1 MTDGTDA
8 TGGTDATD
16 ATGGTDAT
24 SGHGRTGATRQ
35 GLRAAAWVLP
45 AAIVLIA
52 LNFRGPIVATAP
64 VIGDVRLDLGLTSTI
79 AGLLTT
85 IPVLCFALAT
95 PFASWVIAKA
105 DPERAVSLSLV
116 IVLAGTVVR
125 SMPSSAALLIG
136 TAVIGIGITIGNV
149 VIPVVI
155 RRDTSPERVGLVTG
169 VYTSALNVGSMITS
183 LATAPLAALWGW
195 PVAIAVW
202 AVFAVIA
209 GFAWTY
215 AVGAR
220 AAWRRPVR
228 SDDDEPLPIT
238 GPIDQVLDTGAI
250 RTIRADRAAA
260 AAAATAAEPVR
271 PARRLITWGLT
282 LAFGGQ
288 AFSYYA
294 LTAWIPTLLHDEI
307 GFSKAS
313 SGASSSVFQIL
324 AVVGAL
330 GVPLLAA
337 KWRPRAIIALV
348 AFLWLAMPLGLLF
361 APQLWL
367 LWSVLGGAAQGGG
380 ITVIFIVIVRIVS
393 SDADARR
400 MSAFVQG
407 GGYLIGSAGPLVA
420 GALHGATGD
429 WTAPL
434 LVVLVSVLTL
444 GVVGTIAA
452 RRVS

>member
-1 MTDGTDA
+1 MTDGT
-8 TGGTDATD
+8 GTTD
-16 ATGGTDAT
+16 GIDAT
-24 SGHGRTGATRQ
+24 SGRGRTGATRQ

-195 PVAIAVW
+195 PLAIAVW

>member
-1 MTDGTDA
+1 MSTA
-8 TGGTDATD
+8 A
-16 ATGGTDAT
+16 
-24 SGHGRTGATRQ
+24 RR
-35 GLRAAAWVLP
+35 GLRGAAWVLP

-52 LNFRGPIVATAP
+52 LNFRGPIVAPAP
-64 VIGDVRLDLGLTSTI
+64 VIGDVRVDLGLTATV

-85 IPVLCFALAT
+85 IPVLCFSLAT

-116 IVLAGTVVR
+116 IVLAGTVLR
-125 SMPSSAALLIG
+125 SVPSATALLVG

-149 VIPVVI
+149 VVPVVI

-183 LATAPLAALWGW
+183 LGTAPIAAAWGW

-202 AVFAVIA
+202 AVFAVVAAA
-209 GFAWTY
+209 GWTY
-215 AVGAR
+215 AVGTR
-220 AAWRRPVR
+220 AAWLRAERTEPV
-228 SDDDEPLPIT
+228 PAT
-238 GPIDQVLDTGAI
+238 GPVELLTETGSI
-250 RTIRADRAAA
+250 RTVSSSGAP
-260 AAAATAAEPVR
+260 TVR

-307 GFSKAS
+307 GFSAES

-330 GVPLLAA
+330 GVPVLATR
-337 KWRPRAIIALV
+337 WRPRAIVALV
-348 AFLWLAMPLGLLF
+348 GTLWLAMPLGLLF

-380 ITVIFIVIVRIVS
+380 ITVIFIIIVRIVT
-393 SDADARR
+393 SDDDARR

-420 GALHGATGD
+420 GSLHGATGD

-434 LVVLVSVLTL
+434 LVVLVAVLTL
-444 GVVGTIAA
+444 GVIGTLAA
-452 RRVS
+452 RRVT

>member
-1 MTDGTDA
+1 MNDLA
-8 TGGTDATD
+8 
-16 ATGGTDAT
+16 
-24 SGHGRTGATRQ
+24 RR
-35 GLRAAAWVLP
+35 GLRGAAWVLP
-45 AAIVLIA
+45 AAIVLVA
-52 LNFRGPIVATAP
+52 LNLRGPIVAPAP
-64 VIGDVRLDLGLTSTI
+64 VIGDVRVDLGLSATV

-85 IPVLCFALAT
+85 IPVLSFALAT

-105 DPERAVSLSLV
+105 DPERALSLSLV

-125 SMPSSAALLIG
+125 SMPSAAALLVG

-183 LATAPLAALWGW
+183 LGTAPIAAAWGW

-202 AVFAVIA
+202 AVLAVIA
-209 GFAWTY
+209 GAAWTF
-215 AVGAR
+215 AVGR
-220 AAWRRPVR
+220 AAWFRP
-228 SDDDEPLPIT
+228 SPDSPAEPLPVT

-250 RTIRADRAAA
+250 RTVQPTP
-260 AAAATAAEPVR
+260 TAEPAEPVR

-294 LTAWIPTLLHDEI
+294 LTAWIPTLLHDDI

-330 GVPLLAA
+330 GVPVLAS

-361 APQLWL
+361 APQAWL

-380 ITVIFIVIVRIVS
+380 ITVVFIVIVRIVS

-420 GALHGATGD
+420 GSLHGATGG

-434 LVVLVSVLTL
+434 LVVLVAVLTL
-444 GVVGTIAA
+444 GIAGTIAA

>member
-1 MTDGTDA
+1 M
-8 TGGTDATD
+8 
-16 ATGGTDAT
+16 
-24 SGHGRTGATRQ
+24 
-35 GLRAAAWVLP
+35 RAAAWVLP

-195 PVAIAVW
+195 PIAIAVW

-250 RTIRADRAAA
+250 RTIRAGRAAA

-337 KWRPRAIIALV
+337 KWRPAAIIALV
-348 AFLWLAMPLGLLF
+348 GTLWLAMPLGLLF

>member
-1 MTDGTDA
+1 MT
-8 TGGTDATD
+8 TGRVR
-16 ATGGTDAT
+16 
-24 SGHGRTGATRQ
+24 S
-35 GLRAAAWVLP
+35 GLRGAAWLLP
-45 AAIVLIA
+45 AAIVLVA
-52 LNFRGPIVATAP
+52 LNFRGPIVAPAP
-64 VIGDVRLDLGLTSTI
+64 VIGDVRADLGMSATV

-95 PFASWVIAKA
+95 PFASWVIARFTA
-105 DPERAVSLSLV
+105 ERAVSLSLV
-116 IVLAGTVVR
+116 IVLVGTVVR
-125 SMPSSAALLIG
+125 SIPHEAALLIG

-183 LATAPLAALWGW
+183 LGTAPIAAAWGW

-202 AVFAVIA
+202 GVLAIVAA
-209 GFAWTY
+209 AAWTY
-215 AVGAR
+215 TVGAG
-220 AAWRRPVR
+220 AAWRGTDHD
-228 SDDDEPLPIT
+228 SEPLPVT
-238 GPIDQVLDTGAI
+238 GPIDQVLDTGSV
-250 RTIRADRAAA
+250 RTV
-260 AAAATAAEPVR
+260 TSHGGPAEVETLPH
-271 PARRLITWGLT
+271 PAKRWVTWGLM

-307 GFSKAS
+307 GFDTAS

-330 GVPLLAA
+330 GVPVLASRF
-337 KWRPRAIIALV
+337 RPRVIIVLV
-348 AFLWLAMPLGLLF
+348 AFFWLAMPLGLLV

-380 ITVIFIVIVRIVS
+380 ITIIFIVIVRLVS
-393 SDADARR
+393 NDDDARR

-407 GGYLIGSAGPLVA
+407 GGYLLGSAGPLVA
-420 GALHGATGD
+420 GALHGATGG

-434 LVVLVSVLTL
+434 LTVLVAVLLL
-444 GVVGTIAA
+444 GVVGSVAA
-452 RRVS
+452 RKVR

>member
-1 MTDGTDA
+1 MNA
-8 TGGTDATD
+8 A
-16 ATGGTDAT
+16 A
-24 SGHGRTGATRQ
+24 RTG
-35 GLRAAAWVLP
+35 LRGAAWLLP

-64 VIGDVRLDLGLTSTI
+64 VIGDIRLDLGLTATI

-125 SMPSSAALLIG
+125 SMPSAAALLIG
-136 TAVIGIGITIGNV
+136 TAIIGIGITIGNV

-169 VYTSALNVGSMITS
+169 VYTSALNVGSMLTS
-183 LATAPLAALWGW
+183 LGTAPIAELWGW
-195 PVAIAVW
+195 PIAIAVW
-202 AVFAVIA
+202 AVLAVVA

-220 AAWRRPVR
+220 AAWLRPTTNE
-228 SDDDEPLPIT
+228 EPLPVT

-250 RTIRADRAAA
+250 RTVRAQQA
-260 AAAATAAEPVR
+260 AAEPVR

-330 GVPLLAA
+330 GVPVLAS
-337 KWRPRAIIALV
+337 KWRPRAIISLV

-420 GALHGATGD
+420 GSLHGATGD

-434 LVVLVSVLTL
+434 LVVLVAVLTL
-444 GVVGTIAA
+444 GVVGTVAA

>member
-1 MTDGTDA
+1 MTGA
-8 TGGTDATD
+8 V
-16 ATGGTDAT
+16 
-24 SGHGRTGATRQ
+24 RTG
-35 GLRAAAWVLP
+35 LRGAAWLLP
-45 AAIVLIA
+45 AAVVLIA
-52 LNFRGPIVATAP
+52 LNLRGPIVATAP
-64 VIGDVRLDLGLTSTI
+64 VIGDVRADLGLTASI

-116 IVLAGTVVR
+116 VVLAGTVVR
-125 SMPSSAALLIG
+125 SLPSSVALLVG
-136 TAVIGIGITIGNV
+136 TAIIGIGITIGNV

-183 LATAPLAALWGW
+183 LGTAPIAAVWGW
-195 PVAIAVW
+195 PVAIAIWGVL
-202 AVFAVIA
+202 AVLA
-209 GFAWTY
+209 GIGWTY
-215 AVGAR
+215 TVGAR
-220 AAWRRPVR
+220 AAWRRPVAV
-228 SDDDEPLPIT
+228 EPVVET
-238 GPIDQVLDTGAI
+238 GPIDQVLGTGSI
-250 RTIRADRAAA
+250 RTVDGGAG
-260 AAAATAAEPVR
+260 TTPVR

-307 GFSKAS
+307 GFSKES

-330 GVPLLAA
+330 GVPLLATR
-337 KWRPRAIIALV
+337 WRPRAIIGLV

-380 ITVIFIVIVRIVS
+380 ITVVFIVIVRIVS

-407 GGYLIGSAGPLVA
+407 GGYLLGSAGPLVA
-420 GALHGATGD
+420 GSLHGATGD

-434 LVVLVSVLTL
+434 LVVLVAVLTL
-444 GVVGTIAA
+444 GVAGTISA
-452 RRVS
+452 RRVD

>member
-1 MTDGTDA
+1 VTN
-8 TGGTDATD
+8 
-16 ATGGTDAT
+16 
-24 SGHGRTGATRQ
+24 SVRTG
-35 GLRAAAWVLP
+35 LRGAAWLLP
-45 AAIVLIA
+45 AAVVLIA
-52 LNFRGPIVATAP
+52 LNLRGPIVATAP
-64 VIGDVRLDLGLTSTI
+64 VIGDVRADLGLTASI

-116 IVLAGTVVR
+116 VVLAGTVVR
-125 SMPSSAALLIG
+125 SLPSSVALLVG

-183 LATAPLAALWGW
+183 LGTAPIAAVWGW
-195 PVAIAVW
+195 PVAIAIWGVL
-202 AVFAVIA
+202 AVLA
-209 GFAWTY
+209 GIGWTY
-215 AVGAR
+215 TVGAR
-220 AAWRRPVR
+220 AAWRRPVAV
-228 SDDDEPLPIT
+228 EPVVET
-238 GPIDQVLDTGAI
+238 GPIDQVLGTGSI
-250 RTIRADRAAA
+250 RTVSGDAAA
-260 AAAATAAEPVR
+260 PSVR

-307 GFSKAS
+307 GFSKES

-330 GVPLLAA
+330 GVPLLATR
-337 KWRPRAIIALV
+337 WRPRAIIALV
-348 AFLWLAMPLGLLF
+348 AFFWLAMPLGLLF

-420 GALHGATGD
+420 GSLHGATGD

-434 LVVLVSVLTL
+434 LVVLVAVLTL

-452 RRVS
+452 RRVV

>member
-1 MTDGTDA
+1 MTRAVT
-8 TGGTDATD
+8 T
-16 ATGGTDAT
+16 
-24 SGHGRTGATRQ
+24 
-35 GLRAAAWVLP
+35 GLRSAAWVLP

-64 VIGDVRLDLGLTSTI
+64 VIGDIRVDLGLTATI

-125 SMPSSAALLIG
+125 SMPSAAALLIG
-136 TAVIGIGITIGNV
+136 TAIIGIGITIGNV

-183 LATAPLAALWGW
+183 LGTAPIAAAWGW

-209 GFAWTY
+209 GFAWTF

-220 AAWRRPVR
+220 AAWMRPAPG
-228 SDDDEPLPIT
+228 DDEPLPVT

-250 RTIRADRAAA
+250 RTARAERAAEQA
-260 AAAATAAEPVR
+260 AAEPVR

-330 GVPLLAA
+330 GVPLLAS
-337 KWRPRAIIALV
+337 KWRPRGIIALV

-380 ITVIFIVIVRIVS
+380 ITVIFIVIVRIVT

-420 GALHGATGD
+420 GTLHGATGD

-434 LVVLVSVLTL
+434 LVVLVAVLTL
-444 GVVGTIAA
+444 GIVGTFAA
-452 RRVS
+452 RRVA

>member
-1 MTDGTDA
+1 MTGVA
-8 TGGTDATD
+8 Q
-16 ATGGTDAT
+16 
-24 SGHGRTGATRQ
+24 R
-35 GLRAAAWVLP
+35 GLRGAAWLLP
-45 AAIVLIA
+45 AAVVLIA
-52 LNFRGPIVATAP
+52 LNLRGPIVAPAP
-64 VIGDVRLDLGLTSTI
+64 VIGDVRLDLGLTATI

-85 IPVLCFALAT
+85 IPVLCFSLAT

-105 DPERAVSLSLV
+105 DPERAVSLALV
-116 IVLAGTVVR
+116 IVLAGTVLR
-125 SMPSSAALLIG
+125 SVPEAWSLLAG

-155 RRDTSPERVGLVTG
+155 RRDTSPARVGLVTG

-183 LATAPLAALWGW
+183 LGTAPIAAAWGW

-202 AVFAVIA
+202 AGFAVVA
-209 GFAWTY
+209 GAAWTY

-220 AAWRRPVR
+220 AAWLRPTH
-228 SDDDEPLPIT
+228 DEPVVQT
-238 GPIDQVLDTGAI
+238 GPVELLTETGSI
-250 RTIRADRAAA
+250 RTVAAGA
-260 AAAATAAEPVR
+260 AVPVR

-307 GFSKAS
+307 GFSAES

-330 GVPLLAA
+330 GVPVLATR
-337 KWRPRAIIALV
+337 WRPRAIIALV

-380 ITVIFIVIVRIVS
+380 ITVVFIIIVRIVT
-393 SDADARR
+393 SDDDARR

-420 GALHGATGD
+420 GSLHGATGD

-434 LVVLVSVLTL
+434 LVVLVAVLTL
-444 GVVGTIAA
+444 GVAGTLAA
-452 RRVS
+452 RRVG

>member
-1 MTDGTDA
+1 MNDVA
-8 TGGTDATD
+8 RR
-16 ATGGTDAT
+16 
-24 SGHGRTGATRQ
+24 S
-35 GLRAAAWVLP
+35 LRGAAWLLP

-64 VIGDVRLDLGLTSTI
+64 VIGDVRADLGLTATI

-125 SMPSSAALLIG
+125 SMPSSAALLLG

-183 LATAPLAALWGW
+183 LGTAPLAALWGW
-195 PVAIAVW
+195 PVAIAIW
-202 AVFAVIA
+202 AVFALIA
-209 GFAWTY
+209 AAAWTY

-220 AAWRRPVR
+220 AAWRRPVP
-228 SDDDEPLPIT
+228 SDHDEPLPIT

-250 RTIRADRAAA
+250 RTARAAEA
-260 AAAATAAEPVR
+260 ARVAAAEPIR

-330 GVPLLAA
+330 GVPLLATR
-337 KWRPRAIIALV
+337 WRPAAIIALV
-348 AFLWLAMPLGLLF
+348 GTLWLAMPLGLLF

-407 GGYLIGSAGPLVA
+407 GGYLLGSAGPLVA
-420 GALHGATGD
+420 GALHGATGN

-434 LVVLVSVLTL
+434 LVVLVAVLTL
-444 GVVGTIAA
+444 GVVGTFAA

>member
-1 MTDGTDA
+1 M
-8 TGGTDATD
+8 
-16 ATGGTDAT
+16 
-24 SGHGRTGATRQ
+24 SGVA
-35 GLRAAAWVLP
+35 RAPRGWLLML
-45 AAIVLIA
+45 AIGLIA
-52 LNFRGPIVATAP
+52 LNMRGPLVAVAP
-64 VIGDVRLDLGLTSTI
+64 VIAQLEDDLGFTPVELGFLT
-79 AGLLTT
+79 G
-85 IPVLCFALAT
+85 IPVLCFALAA
-95 PFASWVIAKA
+95 PLAS
-105 DPERAVSLSLV
+105 
-116 IVLAGTVVR
+116 LAGRKLGPEFAITLTLLGVLFGVVVR
-125 SMPSSAALLIG
+125 SAGGGALVMLG
-136 TAVIGIGITIGNV
+136 TVILGVAITIGNV

-228 SDDDEPLPIT
+228 SGDDEPLPIT

-250 RTIRADRAAA
+250 RTIRADRAAAA

-330 GVPLLAA
+330 GVPLLATR
-337 KWRPRAIIALV
+337 WRPRVIIALV
-348 AFLWLAMPLGLLF
+348 GFLWLAMPLGLLF

-407 GGYLIGSAGPLVA
+407 GGYLLGSAGPLVA

-444 GVVGTIAA
+444 GFVGTIAA

>member
-1 MTDGTDA
+1 MNDVA
-8 TGGTDATD
+8 
-16 ATGGTDAT
+16 
-24 SGHGRTGATRQ
+24 RR
-35 GLRAAAWVLP
+35 GLRGAAWLLP

-64 VIGDVRLDLGLTSTI
+64 VIGDVRADLGLTATI

-183 LATAPLAALWGW
+183 LGTAPLAALWGW
-195 PVAIAVW
+195 PVAIAIW
-202 AVFAVIA
+202 AVFALIA
-209 GFAWTY
+209 AAAWTY

-220 AAWRRPVR
+220 AAWRRPVP
-228 SDDDEPLPIT
+228 SDHDEPLPIT

-250 RTIRADRAAA
+250 RTARAAEA
-260 AAAATAAEPVR
+260 ARAAAAEPVR

-330 GVPLLAA
+330 GVPLLATR
-337 KWRPRAIIALV
+337 WRPAAIIALV
-348 AFLWLAMPLGLLF
+348 GTLWLAMPLGLLF
-361 APQLWL
+361 APPLWL

-407 GGYLIGSAGPLVA
+407 GGYLLGSAGPLVA
-420 GALHGATGD
+420 GALHGATGT

-434 LVVLVSVLTL
+434 LVVLVAVLTL
-444 GVVGTIAA
+444 GVVGTFAA

>member
-1 MTDGTDA
+1 M
-8 TGGTDATD
+8 
-16 ATGGTDAT
+16 
-24 SGHGRTGATRQ
+24 
-35 GLRAAAWVLP
+35 RAAAWVLP

-195 PVAIAVW
+195 PLAIAVW

>member
-1 MTDGTDA
+1 MTDGTA
-8 TGGTDATD
+8 V
-16 ATGGTDAT
+16 
-24 SGHGRTGATRQ
+24 RR
-35 GLRAAAWVLP
+35 GLRGAAWLLP

-52 LNFRGPIVATAP
+52 LNFRGPIVAPAP
-64 VIGDVRLDLGLTSTI
+64 VIGEVRVDLGLTATI

-85 IPVLCFALAT
+85 IPVLCFSLAT

-105 DPERAVSLSLV
+105 DPERAVSLSLL
-116 IVLAGTVVR
+116 IVLVGTVVR
-125 SMPSSAALLIG
+125 SLPSSAALLVG

-149 VIPVVI
+149 VVPVVI
-155 RRDTSPERVGLVTG
+155 RRDTSPERVGIVTG

-183 LATAPLAALWGW
+183 LGTAPIAAAWGW

-202 AVFAVIA
+202 AVFAVVA
-209 GFAWTY
+209 GLAWTY
-215 AVGAR
+215 TVGAR
-220 AAWRRPVR
+220 AAWLRPLHH
-228 SDDDEPLPIT
+228 EPVAAT
-238 GPIDQVLDTGAI
+238 GPVELLTETGSI
-250 RTIRADRAAA
+250 RTVASASRSGA
-260 AAAATAAEPVR
+260 AAEPVR

-307 GFSKAS
+307 GFSAES
-313 SGASSSVFQIL
+313 SGASSSVFQIM

-330 GVPLLAA
+330 GVPVLATRF
-337 KWRPRAIIALV
+337 RPRGIIALV
-348 AFLWLAMPLGLLF
+348 GFLWLAMPLGLLF

-367 LWSVLGGAAQGGG
+367 LWSILGGAAQGGG
-380 ITVIFIVIVRIVS
+380 ITVIFIVIVRIVT
-393 SDADARR
+393 SDDDARR

-420 GALHGATGD
+420 GSLHGATGN

-434 LVVLVSVLTL
+434 LVVLVAVLTL
-444 GVVGTIAA
+444 GVAGTIAA
-452 RRVS
+452 RRVD

>member
-1 MTDGTDA
+1 MTRSA
-8 TGGTDATD
+8 TT
-16 ATGGTDAT
+16 
-24 SGHGRTGATRQ
+24 
-35 GLRAAAWVLP
+35 GLRSAAWFLP

-64 VIGDVRLDLGLTSTI
+64 VIGDVRVDLGLTATI

-125 SMPSSAALLIG
+125 SMPSAAALLIG

-183 LATAPLAALWGW
+183 LGTAPIAAVWGW

-209 GFAWTY
+209 GVAWTF

-220 AAWRRPVR
+220 AAWMRPAR
-228 SDDDEPLPIT
+228 SAAEEPLPVT

-250 RTIRADRAAA
+250 RTLRAERVAQQA
-260 AAAATAAEPVR
+260 AAEPVR

-330 GVPLLAA
+330 GVPILAA

-348 AFLWLAMPLGLLF
+348 AFLWLAMPLGLLL

-420 GALHGATGD
+420 GSLHGATGD

-434 LVVLVSVLTL
+434 LVVLVAVLTL

>member
-1 MTDGTDA
+1 MNA
-8 TGGTDATD
+8 A
-16 ATGGTDAT
+16 A
-24 SGHGRTGATRQ
+24 RTG
-35 GLRAAAWVLP
+35 LRGAAWVLP

-64 VIGDVRLDLGLTSTI
+64 VIGDIRLDLGLTATI

-125 SMPSSAALLIG
+125 SMPSAAALLVG
-136 TAVIGIGITIGNV
+136 TAIIGIGITIGNV

-183 LATAPLAALWGW
+183 LGTAPIAAAWGW
-195 PVAIAVW
+195 PLAIAVW
-202 AVFAVIA
+202 AVLAVVA

-220 AAWRRPVR
+220 AAWLRP
-228 SDDDEPLPIT
+228 STANTEPLPVT

-250 RTIRADRAAA
+250 RTVRAAQA
-260 AAAATAAEPVR
+260 AAEPVR

-330 GVPLLAA
+330 GVPVLAS
-337 KWRPRAIIALV
+337 KWRPRAIISLV

-407 GGYLIGSAGPLVA
+407 GGYLIGSAGPIVA
-420 GALHGATGD
+420 GSLHGATGS

-434 LVVLVSVLTL
+434 LVVLVAVLTL
-444 GVVGTIAA
+444 GVVGTFAA

>member
-1 MTDGTDA
+1 MNDVA
-8 TGGTDATD
+8 
-16 ATGGTDAT
+16 
-24 SGHGRTGATRQ
+24 RR
-35 GLRAAAWVLP
+35 GLRGAAWLLP

-64 VIGDVRLDLGLTSTI
+64 VIGDVRADLGLTATI

-183 LATAPLAALWGW
+183 LGTAPLAALWGW
-195 PVAIAVW
+195 PVAIAIW
-202 AVFAVIA
+202 AVFALIA
-209 GFAWTY
+209 AAAWTY

-220 AAWRRPVR
+220 AAWRRPGP
-228 SDDDEPLPIT
+228 SDHDGPLPIT

-250 RTIRADRAAA
+250 RTARAAEA
-260 AAAATAAEPVR
+260 ARVAAAEPIR

-330 GVPLLAA
+330 GVPLLATR
-337 KWRPRAIIALV
+337 WRPAAIIALV
-348 AFLWLAMPLGLLF
+348 GTLWLAMPLGLLF

-407 GGYLIGSAGPLVA
+407 GGYLLGSAGPLLA
-420 GALHGATGD
+420 GALHGATGT

-434 LVVLVSVLTL
+434 LVVLVAVLTL
-444 GVVGTIAA
+444 GVVGTFAA

>member
-1 MTDGTDA
+1 MT
-8 TGGTDATD
+8 
-16 ATGGTDAT
+16 
-24 SGHGRTGATRQ
+24 RTVST
-35 GLRAAAWVLP
+35 GLRGAAWFLP

-64 VIGDVRLDLGLTSTI
+64 VIGDVRADLGLTATI

-116 IVLAGTVVR
+116 IVLVGTVVR
-125 SMPSSAALLIG
+125 SMPSAAALLIG

-183 LATAPLAALWGW
+183 LGTAPIAAVWGW

-209 GFAWTY
+209 GAAWTS

-220 AAWRRPVR
+220 AAWMRPSR
-228 SDDDEPLPIT
+228 TAAEEPLPVT

-250 RTIRADRAAA
+250 RTVRAAQA
-260 AAAATAAEPVR
+260 ASEPVR

-330 GVPLLAA
+330 GVPILAA

-407 GGYLIGSAGPLVA
+407 GGYLLGSAGPLVA
-420 GALHGATGD
+420 GSLHGATGD

-434 LVVLVSVLTL
+434 LVVLGAVLVL
-444 GVVGTIAA
+444 GVVGTFAA

>member
-1 MTDGTDA
+1 VNA
-8 TGGTDATD
+8 VA
-16 ATGGTDAT
+16 
-24 SGHGRTGATRQ
+24 RR
-35 GLRAAAWVLP
+35 GLRGAAWVLP
-45 AAIVLIA
+45 AAIVLVA
-52 LNFRGPIVATAP
+52 LNLRGPIVAPAP
-64 VIGDVRLDLGLTSTI
+64 VIGDIRVDLGLTATI

-105 DPERAVSLSLV
+105 DPERALSLALV

-125 SMPSSAALLIG
+125 SLPSAAALLVG

-183 LATAPLAALWGW
+183 LGTAPIADAWGW

-202 AVFAVIA
+202 AVLAVVA
-209 GFAWTY
+209 GLAWTY
-215 AVGAR
+215 AVGTR
-220 AAWRRPVR
+220 AAWLRPLAT
-228 SDDDEPLPIT
+228 EPLPVT
-238 GPIDQVLDTGAI
+238 GPIDQVLDTGAV
-250 RTIRADRAAA
+250 RTVRAPYAESPAAV
-260 AAAATAAEPVR
+260 EPVR

-324 AVVGAL
+324 AVIGAL
-330 GVPLLAA
+330 GVPVLATRW
-337 KWRPRAIIALV
+337 KPRAIIALV
-348 AFLWLAMPLGLLF
+348 AFLWLAMPLGLLA

-380 ITVIFIVIVRIVS
+380 ITVVFIIIVRIVT

-420 GALHGATGD
+420 GSLHGATGD

-434 LVVLVSVLTL
+434 LVVLAAVLTL
-444 GVVGTIAA
+444 GIAGTIAA
-452 RRVS
+452 RRVA

>member
-1 MTDGTDA
+1 VSRA
-8 TGGTDATD
+8 TLV
-16 ATGGTDAT
+16 
-24 SGHGRTGATRQ
+24 R
-35 GLRAAAWVLP
+35 RAGWVLP
-45 AAIVLIA
+45 AAIVLVA
-52 LNFRGPIVATAP
+52 LNLRGPIVAPAP
-64 VIGDVRLDLGLTSTI
+64 VIGDVRLDLGLTTTV

-95 PFASWVIAKA
+95 PLASWVIAKA
-105 DPERAVSLSLV
+105 TPERALSLSLV

-125 SMPSSAALLIG
+125 SMPSAAALLIG

-155 RRDTSPERVGLVTG
+155 RRDTSPERVGIVTG
-169 VYTSALNVGSMITS
+169 VYTSALNVGSMTTS
-183 LATAPLAALWGW
+183 LGTAPIAAVWGW

-202 AVFAVIA
+202 GVLAVVA
-209 GFAWTY
+209 GLAWTY

-220 AAWRRPVR
+220 AAWLGRAAG
-228 SDDDEPLPIT
+228 SADEPVPVT
-238 GPIDQVLDTGAI
+238 GPIDQVLGTGAI
-250 RTIRADRAAA
+250 RLPT
-260 AAAATAAEPVR
+260 ATTAVR
-271 PARRLITWGLT
+271 PARWVTIGLT
-282 LAFGGQ
+282 FAFGGQ

-330 GVPLLAA
+330 GVPVLASR
-337 KWRPRAIIALV
+337 WRPRAILSLV
-348 AFLWLAMPLGLLF
+348 AFLWLAMPLGLLI

-367 LWSVLGGAAQGGG
+367 LWSILGGAAQGGG
-380 ITVIFIVIVRIVS
+380 ITVIFIIIVRLVS
-393 SDADARR
+393 NDDDARR

-434 LVVLVSVLTL
+434 LVVLVAVLVL
-444 GVVGTIAA
+444 GVVGTLAA
-452 RRVS
+452 RRVP

>member
-1 MTDGTDA
+1 M
-8 TGGTDATD
+8 
-16 ATGGTDAT
+16 
-24 SGHGRTGATRQ
+24 
-35 GLRAAAWVLP
+35 
-45 AAIVLIA
+45 
-52 LNFRGPIVATAP
+52 
-64 VIGDVRLDLGLTSTI
+64 
-79 AGLLTT
+79 
-85 IPVLCFALAT
+85 
-95 PFASWVIAKA
+95 IAKA

-116 IVLAGTVVR
+116 IVLAGTVLR
-125 SMPSSAALLIG
+125 SVPSATALLVG

-149 VIPVVI
+149 VVPVVI

-183 LATAPLAALWGW
+183 LGTAPIAAAWGW

-202 AVFAVIA
+202 AVFAVVAAA
-209 GFAWTY
+209 GWTY
-215 AVGAR
+215 AVGTR
-220 AAWRRPVR
+220 AAWLRPER
-228 SDDDEPLPIT
+228 TEPVPAT
-238 GPIDQVLDTGAI
+238 GPVELLTETGSI
-250 RTIRADRAAA
+250 RTVSTSGAP
-260 AAAATAAEPVR
+260 TVR

-307 GFSKAS
+307 GFSAES

-330 GVPLLAA
+330 GVPVLATR
-337 KWRPRAIIALV
+337 WRPRAIVALV
-348 AFLWLAMPLGLLF
+348 GTLWLAMPLGLLF

-380 ITVIFIVIVRIVS
+380 ITVIFIIIVRIVT
-393 SDADARR
+393 SDDDARR

-420 GALHGATGD
+420 GSLHGATGD

-434 LVVLVSVLTL
+434 LVVLVAVLTL
-444 GVVGTIAA
+444 GVIGTLAA
-452 RRVS
+452 RRVT

>member
-1 MTDGTDA
+1 MNA
-8 TGGTDATD
+8 A
-16 ATGGTDAT
+16 A
-24 SGHGRTGATRQ
+24 RTG
-35 GLRAAAWVLP
+35 LRGAAWLLP

-64 VIGDVRLDLGLTSTI
+64 VIGDVRADLGLTATV

-125 SMPSSAALLIG
+125 SMPSAAALLIG

-169 VYTSALNVGSMITS
+169 VYTSALNVGSMLTS
-183 LATAPLAALWGW
+183 LGTAPIAAVWGW

-202 AVFAVIA
+202 AVLAVIA

-220 AAWRRPVR
+220 AAWLRPVTTG
-228 SDDDEPLPIT
+228 EPLPVT

-250 RTIRADRAAA
+250 RTVRAEQA
-260 AAAATAAEPVR
+260 AAEPVR

-330 GVPLLAA
+330 GVPVLAS

-348 AFLWLAMPLGLLF
+348 AFLWLAMPLGLLL

-420 GALHGATGD
+420 GSLHGATGD

-434 LVVLVSVLTL
+434 LVVLVAVLTL
-444 GVVGTIAA
+444 GVVGTFAA

>member
-1 MTDGTDA
+1 M
-8 TGGTDATD
+8 
-16 ATGGTDAT
+16 
-24 SGHGRTGATRQ
+24 
-35 GLRAAAWVLP
+35 LP
-45 AAIVLIA
+45 AAIVLVA
-52 LNFRGPIVATAP
+52 LNLRGPIVAPAP
-64 VIGDVRLDLGLTSTI
+64 VIGDVRLDLGLTATI

-105 DPERAVSLSLV
+105 DPERAVSLALV
-116 IVLAGTVVR
+116 VVLAGTVVR
-125 SMPSSAALLIG
+125 SMPSAAALLVG
-136 TAVIGIGITIGNV
+136 TAVIGVGITIGNV

-183 LATAPLAALWGW
+183 LGTAPIAAAWGW

-202 AVFAVIA
+202 AVFAVVA
-209 GFAWTY
+209 GVAWTS
-215 AVGAR
+215 AVGSR
-220 AAWRRPVR
+220 AAWRRPAVVEPV
-228 SDDDEPLPIT
+228 DET
-238 GPIDQVLDTGAI
+238 GPVELLTETGSI
-250 RTIRADRAAA
+250 RTVGAD
-260 AAAATAAEPVR
+260 ATAPAVR

-307 GFSKAS
+307 GFSRAS

-330 GVPLLAA
+330 GVPVLASR
-337 KWRPRAIIALV
+337 WRPRAIIALV
-348 AFLWLAMPLGLLF
+348 AFLWLAMPLGLLV

-380 ITVIFIVIVRIVS
+380 ITIVFIVIVRIVS

-400 MSAFVQG
+400 LSAFVQG

-420 GALHGATGD
+420 GSLHGATGD

-434 LVVLVSVLTL
+434 LVVLCAVLTL
-444 GVVGTIAA
+444 GIAGTIAA
-452 RRVS
+452 RRVP

>member
-1 MTDGTDA
+1 V
-8 TGGTDATD
+8 
-16 ATGGTDAT
+16 TGGTDAT
-24 SGHGRTGATRQ
+24 SGRGRTSATRQ

-195 PVAIAVW
+195 PIAIAVW

-228 SDDDEPLPIT
+228 SDDDEPLPVT

-337 KWRPRAIIALV
+337 KWRPAAIIALV
-348 AFLWLAMPLGLLF
+348 GTLWLAMPLGLLF

>member
-1 MTDGTDA
+1 MTTA
-8 TGGTDATD
+8 A
-16 ATGGTDAT
+16 
-24 SGHGRTGATRQ
+24 RR
-35 GLRAAAWVLP
+35 GLRGAAWVLP

-52 LNFRGPIVATAP
+52 LNFRGPIVAPAP
-64 VIGDVRLDLGLTSTI
+64 VIGDVRVDLGLTATV

-85 IPVLCFALAT
+85 IPVLCFSLAT

-116 IVLAGTVVR
+116 IVLAGTVLR
-125 SMPSSAALLIG
+125 SVPSATALLVG

-149 VIPVVI
+149 VVPVVI

-183 LATAPLAALWGW
+183 LGTAPIAAVWGW

-202 AVFAVIA
+202 AVFAVVAAA
-209 GFAWTY
+209 GWTY
-215 AVGAR
+215 AVGTR
-220 AAWRRPVR
+220 AAWRRPER
-228 SDDDEPLPIT
+228 TEPVPAT
-238 GPIDQVLDTGAI
+238 GPVELLTETGSI
-250 RTIRADRAAA
+250 RTVSTSGAP
-260 AAAATAAEPVR
+260 TVR

-307 GFSKAS
+307 GFSAES

-330 GVPLLAA
+330 GVPVLATR
-337 KWRPRAIIALV
+337 WRPRAIVALV
-348 AFLWLAMPLGLLF
+348 GTLWLAMPLGLLF

-380 ITVIFIVIVRIVS
+380 ITVIFIIIVRIVT
-393 SDADARR
+393 SDDDARR

-420 GALHGATGD
+420 GSLHGATGD

-434 LVVLVSVLTL
+434 LVVLVAVLTL
-444 GVVGTIAA
+444 GVVGTLAA

>member
-1 MTDGTDA
+1 MTTAVRRGV
-8 TGGTDATD
+8 
-16 ATGGTDAT
+16 
-24 SGHGRTGATRQ
+24 Q
-35 GLRAAAWVLP
+35 GAAWVLP

-52 LNFRGPIVATAP
+52 LNFRGPIVAPAP
-64 VIGDVRLDLGLTSTI
+64 VIGEIRLDLGLTATV

-116 IVLAGTVVR
+116 IVLAGTVLR
-125 SMPSSAALLIG
+125 SVPSAAALLIG

-183 LATAPLAALWGW
+183 LGTAPLAALWGW
-195 PVAIAVW
+195 PVAIAIW
-202 AVFAVIA
+202 AVFALIA
-209 GFAWTY
+209 AAAWTY
-215 AVGAR
+215 TVGAR
-220 AAWRRPVR
+220 AAWRRPLPSER
-228 SDDDEPLPIT
+228 DEPLPVT

-250 RTIRADRAAA
+250 RTARAAEA
-260 AAAATAAEPVR
+260 ARVAAAEPIR

-330 GVPLLAA
+330 GVPLLATR
-337 KWRPRAIIALV
+337 WRPAAIIALV
-348 AFLWLAMPLGLLF
+348 GTLWLAMPLGLLF
-361 APQLWL
+361 SPQLWL

-407 GGYLIGSAGPLVA
+407 GGYLLGSAGPLVA
-420 GALHGATGD
+420 GALHGATGN

-434 LVVLVSVLTL
+434 LVVLVAVLTL
-444 GVVGTIAA
+444 GVVGTFAA

>member
-1 MTDGTDA
+1 M
-8 TGGTDATD
+8 
-16 ATGGTDAT
+16 
-24 SGHGRTGATRQ
+24 SGSTAARR
-35 GLRAAAWVLP
+35 GLRGAVWLLP

-52 LNFRGPIVATAP
+52 LNFRGPIVAPAP
-64 VIGDVRLDLGLTSTI
+64 VIGEVRLDLGLTATI

-85 IPVLCFALAT
+85 IPVLCFSLAT

-116 IVLAGTVVR
+116 IVLAGTVLR
-125 SMPSSAALLIG
+125 SMPSAAALLIG

-183 LATAPLAALWGW
+183 LGTAPIAAAWGW

-202 AVFAVIA
+202 AGFAVVA
-209 GFAWTY
+209 GLAWTY
-215 AVGAR
+215 AVGTR
-220 AAWRRPVR
+220 AAWLRPARTAPVVA
-228 SDDDEPLPIT
+228 T
-238 GPIDQVLDTGAI
+238 GPVELLTETGSI
-250 RTIRADRAAA
+250 RTVTAASDPAAA
-260 AAAATAAEPVR
+260 PVR

-307 GFSKAS
+307 GFSAES

-330 GVPLLAA
+330 GVPVLATR
-337 KWRPRAIIALV
+337 WRPRAIIALV
-348 AFLWLAMPLGLLF
+348 AFLWLAMPLGLLA

-380 ITVIFIVIVRIVS
+380 ITVIFIVIVRIVT
-393 SDADARR
+393 SDDDARR

-420 GALHGATGD
+420 GSLHGATGD

-434 LVVLVSVLTL
+434 LVVLVAVLTL

-452 RRVS
+452 RRVD

>member
-1 MTDGTDA
+1 MTAQGA
-8 TGGTDATD
+8 TG
-16 ATGGTDAT
+16 
-24 SGHGRTGATRQ
+24 RTAR
-35 GLRAAAWVLP
+35 LRDAAWLLP
-45 AAIVLIA
+45 AAVVLIA

-64 VIGDVRLDLGLTSTI
+64 VIGDVRADLGLTAGI

-95 PFASWVIAKA
+95 PLASWVIAKA

-116 IVLAGTVVR
+116 VVLVGTVVR
-125 SMPSSAALLIG
+125 SLPSSAALLIG

-155 RRDTSPERVGLVTG
+155 RRDTAPARVGLVTG

-183 LATAPLAALWGW
+183 LGTAPIAAVWGW
-195 PVAIAVW
+195 PAAIAVW
-202 AVFAVIA
+202 GVLAVVA
-209 GFAWTY
+209 GIGWTY
-215 AVGAR
+215 TVGPR
-220 AAWRRPVR
+220 AAWRRPSVV
-228 SDDDEPLPIT
+228 EPVPET
-238 GPIDQVLDTGAI
+238 GPIDLVLDTDHE
-250 RTIRADRAAA
+250 RKAAA
-260 AAAATAAEPVR
+260 PTPA
-271 PARRLITWGLT
+271 PARRWITWGLT

-307 GFSKAS
+307 GFSKES

-324 AVVGAL
+324 AVIGAL
-330 GVPLLAA
+330 GVPVLAA
-337 KWRPRAIIALV
+337 RWRPRAIIALV
-348 AFLWLAMPLGLLF
+348 AFFWLAMPLGLLF

-380 ITVIFIVIVRIVS
+380 ITIVFIVIVRIVS

-420 GALHGATGD
+420 GTLHGATGD

-434 LVVLVSVLTL
+434 LVVLVAVLVL
-444 GVVGTIAA
+444 GVVGSIAA
-452 RRVS
+452 RRVD

>member
-1 MTDGTDA
+1 M
-8 TGGTDATD
+8 
-16 ATGGTDAT
+16 T
-24 SGHGRTGATRQ
+24 SGTADSGRVRS
-35 GLRAAAWVLP
+35 GLRGAAWLLP
-45 AAIVLIA
+45 AAIVLVA
-52 LNFRGPIVATAP
+52 LNFRGPIVAPAP
-64 VIGDVRLDLGLTSTI
+64 VIGDIRADLGMTATV

-95 PFASWVIAKA
+95 PFASWVIARFTA
-105 DPERAVSLSLV
+105 ERAVSLSLV
-116 IVLAGTVVR
+116 IVLVGTVVR
-125 SMPSSAALLIG
+125 SIPHEAALLIG

-169 VYTSALNVGSMITS
+169 VYTSALNIGSMTTS
-183 LATAPLAALWGW
+183 LGTAPIAAAWGW

-202 AVFAVIA
+202 GVLALIA
-209 GFAWTY
+209 AAAWTY
-215 AVGAR
+215 TVGAG
-220 AAWRRPVR
+220 AAWRG
-228 SDDDEPLPIT
+228 SDHDSEPLPVT
-238 GPIDQVLDTGAI
+238 GPIDQVLDTGSV
-250 RTIRADRAAA
+250 RTATEQRAAVIE
-260 AAAATAAEPVR
+260 TLPH
-271 PARRLITWGLT
+271 PAKRWVTWGLM

-307 GFSKAS
+307 GFDTAS

-330 GVPLLAA
+330 GVPVLASRF
-337 KWRPRAIIALV
+337 RPRVIIVLV
-348 AFLWLAMPLGLLF
+348 AFFWLAMPLGLLI

-380 ITVIFIVIVRIVS
+380 ITIIFIVIVRLVS
-393 SDADARR
+393 NDDDARR

-407 GGYLIGSAGPLVA
+407 GGYLLGSAGPLVA
-420 GALHGATGD
+420 GALHGATGG

-434 LVVLVSVLTL
+434 LTVLVAVLLL
-444 GVVGTIAA
+444 GVVGSVSA
-452 RRVS
+452 RKVR

>member
-1 MTDGTDA
+1 M
-8 TGGTDATD
+8 
-16 ATGGTDAT
+16 
-24 SGHGRTGATRQ
+24 SGDVVRR
-35 GLRAAAWVLP
+35 GLRGAAWLLP

-64 VIGDVRLDLGLTSTI
+64 VIGDVRGDLGLTATI

-105 DPERAVSLSLV
+105 DPECAVSLSLV

-155 RRDTSPERVGLVTG
+155 RRDTSAERVGLVTG

-183 LATAPLAALWGW
+183 LGTAPLAALWGW
-195 PVAIAVW
+195 PVAIAIW
-202 AVFAVIA
+202 AVFALIA
-209 GFAWTY
+209 AAAWTY

-220 AAWRRPVR
+220 AAWRRPLPSER
-228 SDDDEPLPIT
+228 DEPLPVT

-250 RTIRADRAAA
+250 RTARAAEA
-260 AAAATAAEPVR
+260 ARVAAEPIR

-330 GVPLLAA
+330 GVPLLATR
-337 KWRPRAIIALV
+337 WRPAAIIALV
-348 AFLWLAMPLGLLF
+348 GTLWLAMPLGLLF

-407 GGYLIGSAGPLVA
+407 GGYLLGSAGPLVA
-420 GALHGATGD
+420 GALHGATGN

-434 LVVLVSVLTL
+434 LVVLVAVLTL
-444 GVVGTIAA
+444 GVVGTFAA

>member
-1 MTDGTDA
+1 MRG
-8 TGGTDATD
+8 
-16 ATGGTDAT
+16 
-24 SGHGRTGATRQ
+24 
-35 GLRAAAWVLP
+35 AAWVLP
-45 AAIVLIA
+45 AAIVLVA
-52 LNFRGPIVATAP
+52 LNLRGPIVAPAP
-64 VIGDVRLDLGLTSTI
+64 VIGDIRVDLGLTATI

-105 DPERAVSLSLV
+105 DPERALSLSLV

-125 SMPSSAALLIG
+125 SMPSAAALLVG

-155 RRDTSPERVGLVTG
+155 RRDTSAERVGLVTG

-183 LATAPLAALWGW
+183 LGTAPIAAAWGW

-202 AVFAVIA
+202 AVLAVVA

-215 AVGAR
+215 AVGGR
-220 AAWRRPVR
+220 AAWLRP
-228 SDDDEPLPIT
+228 SPTEAEEPLPVT
-238 GPIDQVLDTGAI
+238 GPIDQVMDTGAI
-250 RTIRADRAAA
+250 RTVRAAS
-260 AAAATAAEPVR
+260 TPVR

-330 GVPLLAA
+330 GVPVLAA
-337 KWRPRAIIALV
+337 KWRPRAIISLV

-420 GALHGATGD
+420 GSLHGATGD

-434 LVVLVSVLTL
+434 LVVLVAVLTL
-444 GVVGTIAA
+444 GIVGTTAA

>member
-1 MTDGTDA
+1 MSAGT
-8 TGGTDATD
+8 
-16 ATGGTDAT
+16 
-24 SGHGRTGATRQ
+24 ATRR
-35 GLRAAAWVLP
+35 GLRGAAWLLP

-52 LNFRGPIVATAP
+52 LNFRGPIVAPAP
-64 VIGDVRLDLGLTSTI
+64 VIGEIRVDLGLTATI

-85 IPVLCFALAT
+85 IPVLCFSLAT

-116 IVLAGTVVR
+116 IVLVGTVVR
-125 SMPSSAALLIG
+125 SLPSSAALLVG

-149 VIPVVI
+149 VVPVVI

-183 LATAPLAALWGW
+183 LGTAPIAAAWGW
-195 PVAIAVW
+195 PAAIAVW
-202 AVFAVIA
+202 AVFAVVA
-209 GFAWTY
+209 GFAWSY
-215 AVGAR
+215 AVGTR
-220 AAWRRPVR
+220 AAWFRPARREPVV
-228 SDDDEPLPIT
+228 ET
-238 GPIDQVLDTGAI
+238 GPVELLTETGSLRTVAPDAI
-250 RTIRADRAAA
+250 
-260 AAAATAAEPVR
+260 AEPVR

-307 GFSKAS
+307 GFSAES
-313 SGASSSVFQIL
+313 SGASSSVFQIM

-330 GVPLLAA
+330 GVPVLATRF
-337 KWRPRAIIALV
+337 RPRGIIALV
-348 AFLWLAMPLGLLF
+348 GFLWLAMPLGLLF

-380 ITVIFIVIVRIVS
+380 ITVIFIVIVRIVT

-420 GALHGATGD
+420 GSLHGATGS

-434 LVVLVSVLTL
+434 LVVLVAVLTL
-444 GVVGTIAA
+444 GVAGTIAA
-452 RRVS
+452 RRVD

>member
-1 MTDGTDA
+1 MNDVA
-8 TGGTDATD
+8 
-16 ATGGTDAT
+16 
-24 SGHGRTGATRQ
+24 RR
-35 GLRAAAWVLP
+35 GLRGGAWLLP

-64 VIGDVRLDLGLTSTI
+64 VIGDVRADLGLTATI

-116 IVLAGTVVR
+116 IVLVGTVVR

-183 LATAPLAALWGW
+183 LGTAPLAALWGW
-195 PVAIAVW
+195 PVAIAIW
-202 AVFAVIA
+202 AVFALIA
-209 GFAWTY
+209 AAAWTY
-215 AVGAR
+215 TVGAR
-220 AAWRRPVR
+220 AAWRRPLPSER
-228 SDDDEPLPIT
+228 DEPLPVT

-250 RTIRADRAAA
+250 RTARAAEA
-260 AAAATAAEPVR
+260 ARVAAAEPIR

-330 GVPLLAA
+330 GVPLLATR
-337 KWRPRAIIALV
+337 WRPAAIIALV
-348 AFLWLAMPLGLLF
+348 GALWLAMPLGLLF

-407 GGYLIGSAGPLVA
+407 GGYLLGSAGPLVA
-420 GALHGATGD
+420 GALHGATGN

-434 LVVLVSVLTL
+434 LVVLVAVLTL
-444 GVVGTIAA
+444 GVVGTFAA

>member
-1 MTDGTDA
+1 MTDGTA
-8 TGGTDATD
+8 V
-16 ATGGTDAT
+16 
-24 SGHGRTGATRQ
+24 RR
-35 GLRAAAWVLP
+35 GLRGAAWLLP

-52 LNFRGPIVATAP
+52 LNFRGPIVAPAP
-64 VIGDVRLDLGLTSTI
+64 VIGEVRVDLGLTATI

-85 IPVLCFALAT
+85 IPVLCFSLAT

-105 DPERAVSLSLV
+105 DPERAVSLSLL
-116 IVLAGTVVR
+116 IVLVGTVVR
-125 SMPSSAALLIG
+125 SLPSSAALLVG

-149 VIPVVI
+149 VVPVVI
-155 RRDTSPERVGLVTG
+155 RRDTSPERVGIVTG

-183 LATAPLAALWGW
+183 LGTAPIAAAWGW

-202 AVFAVIA
+202 AVFAVVA
-209 GFAWTY
+209 GLAWTY
-215 AVGAR
+215 TVGAR
-220 AAWRRPVR
+220 TAWLRPLHHEPVAA
-228 SDDDEPLPIT
+228 T
-238 GPIDQVLDTGAI
+238 GPVELLTETGSI
-250 RTIRADRAAA
+250 RTVASTSRSGA
-260 AAAATAAEPVR
+260 AAEPVR

-307 GFSKAS
+307 GFSAES
-313 SGASSSVFQIL
+313 SGASSSVFQIM

-330 GVPLLAA
+330 GVPVLATRF
-337 KWRPRAIIALV
+337 RPRGIIALV
-348 AFLWLAMPLGLLF
+348 GFLWLAMPLGLLF

-367 LWSVLGGAAQGGG
+367 LWSILGGAAQGGG
-380 ITVIFIVIVRIVS
+380 ITVIFIVIVRIVT
-393 SDADARR
+393 SDDDARR

-420 GALHGATGD
+420 GSLHGATGT

-434 LVVLVSVLTL
+434 LVVLVAVLTL
-444 GVVGTIAA
+444 GVAGTIAA
-452 RRVS
+452 RRVD

>member
-1 MTDGTDA
+1 MNDVA
-8 TGGTDATD
+8 RR
-16 ATGGTDAT
+16 
-24 SGHGRTGATRQ
+24 S
-35 GLRAAAWVLP
+35 LRGAAWLLP

-64 VIGDVRLDLGLTSTI
+64 VIGDVRADLGLTATI

-125 SMPSSAALLIG
+125 SMPSSAALLLG

-183 LATAPLAALWGW
+183 LGTAPLAALWGW
-195 PVAIAVW
+195 PVAIAIW
-202 AVFAVIA
+202 AVFALIA
-209 GFAWTY
+209 AAAWTY

-220 AAWRRPVR
+220 AAWRRPVL
-228 SDDDEPLPIT
+228 SDHDEPLPIT

-250 RTIRADRAAA
+250 RTARAAEA
-260 AAAATAAEPVR
+260 ARVAAAEPIR

-330 GVPLLAA
+330 GVPLLATR
-337 KWRPRAIIALV
+337 WRPAAIIALV
-348 AFLWLAMPLGLLF
+348 GTLWLAMPLGLLF

-407 GGYLIGSAGPLVA
+407 GGYLLGSAGPLVA
-420 GALHGATGD
+420 GALHGATGN

-434 LVVLVSVLTL
+434 LVVLVAVLTL
-444 GVVGTIAA
+444 GVVGTFAA
-452 RRVS
+452 RRVP

>member
-1 MTDGTDA
+1 MT
-8 TGGTDATD
+8 
-16 ATGGTDAT
+16 
-24 SGHGRTGATRQ
+24 GRVAK
-35 GLRAAAWVLP
+35 GLRGAAWALP
-45 AAIVLIA
+45 AAIVLVA
-52 LNFRGPIVATAP
+52 LNFRGPIVAPAP
-64 VIGDVRLDLGLTSTI
+64 VIGDIRVDLGLTATI

-116 IVLAGTVVR
+116 IVLVGTVVR
-125 SMPSSAALLIG
+125 SLPSAAALLVG

-149 VIPVVI
+149 VVPVVI

-169 VYTSALNVGSMITS
+169 VYTSALNVGSMTTS
-183 LATAPLAALWGW
+183 LGTAPLAALWGW
-195 PVAIAVW
+195 PVAIAAW
-202 AVFAVIA
+202 AVFVLVA
-209 GFAWTY
+209 GVAWTTT
-215 AVGAR
+215 VGAR
-220 AAWRRPVR
+220 AAWRRPA
-228 SDDDEPLPIT
+228 SAAAAEPLPVT
-238 GPIDQVLDTGAI
+238 GPIDQVLDTGAV
-250 RTIRADRAAA
+250 RTTRVAP
-260 AAAATAAEPVR
+260 AEPVR
-271 PARRLITWGLT
+271 PARRWITWGLT

-330 GVPLLAA
+330 GVPLLATR
-337 KWRPRAIIALV
+337 WRPRAIIALV
-348 AFLWLAMPLGLLF
+348 GFLWLAMPLGLLF

-429 WTAPL
+429 WTVPL
-434 LVVLVSVLTL
+434 LVVLASVLTL
-444 GVVGTIAA
+444 GVAGTIAA
-452 RRVS
+452 RRVA

>member
-1 MTDGTDA
+1 MT
-8 TGGTDATD
+8 
-16 ATGGTDAT
+16 
-24 SGHGRTGATRQ
+24 RTVST
-35 GLRAAAWVLP
+35 GLRGAAWFLP

-64 VIGDVRLDLGLTSTI
+64 VIGDVRADLGMTATI

-116 IVLAGTVVR
+116 IVLVGTVVR
-125 SMPSSAALLIG
+125 SMPSAAALLIG

-183 LATAPLAALWGW
+183 LGTAPIAAAWGW

-209 GFAWTY
+209 GVAWTS

-220 AAWRRPVR
+220 AAWMRPSR
-228 SDDDEPLPIT
+228 TAAEEPLPVT

-250 RTIRADRAAA
+250 RTVRAAQVA
-260 AAAATAAEPVR
+260 SEPVR

-330 GVPLLAA
+330 GVPILAA

-407 GGYLIGSAGPLVA
+407 GGYLLGSAGPLVA
-420 GALHGATGD
+420 GSLHGATGD

-434 LVVLVSVLTL
+434 LVVLLAVLVL
-444 GVVGTIAA
+444 GVVGTLAA
-452 RRVS
+452 RRVP